1 MERVSCLCLY
11 GELRILLS
19 LDQFPIYDPLCFRYC
34 ENFPRVASTWD
45 FWRSTSSVTSS
56 SLSTTTFSV
65 TSLALS
71 SLSSSAAHL
80 RSSKWQCVQVPTVNC
95 FLYTFIPFKFHLQF
109 VTPFWIFWLQFHL
122 CCPIPL
128 SSVHSYKL
136 SHGFIHKETGNTT
149 RCLAMLCE
157 LNKDM
162 LWPVTDQLWKKWCDW
177 LPIMTH
183 IINLHSDS

>member
-1 MERVSCLCLY
+1 MPLWRIAYLTKSGSVSNIWSFMLS
-11 GELRILLS
+11 ILWKFS
-19 LDQFPIYDPLCFRYC
+19 QSCFNMR
-34 ENFPRVASTWD
+34 
-45 FWRSTSSVTSS
+45 FWRSTSSVTSL

-80 RSSKWQCVQVPTVNC
+80 RSSKGQCVQVPTVNC

-109 VTPFWIFWLQFHL
+109 VIPFWIFLLQFHL
-122 CCPIPL
+122 CCQIPL

-157 LNKDM
+157 LNKDVP
-162 LWPVTDQLWKKWCDW
+162 WPVTDQLWKKWCDW